1 MKKASMWAIAF
12 IAILVL
18 PDYHLKADDK
28 TDHERRVAAD
38 LMSSFQALDLNRD
51 GMITRSEARGDLNFV
66 PHFDDMDINRDDVV
80 TIAELQRFI
89 HLRFGI
95 VVGTPDQAKVSPR

>member
-1 MKKASMWAIAF
+1 MKKASMYVIAS

-18 PDYHLKADDK
+18 PDYRLKADDK
-28 TDHERRVAAD
+28 SDHEHRVAAGFVS
-38 LMSSFQALDLNRD
+38 LFQALDLNRD
-51 GMITRSEARGDLNFV
+51 GVLTRSEARGDLNFI

-80 TIAELQRFI
+80 TIAELHRFI

-95 VVGTPDQAKVSPR
+95 VAATLDRAKVSPR